1 MSGFK
6 DSSGDILGGNT
17 DPSGTEDVPVTPG
30 WVESELDEIFAS
42 LPQRPTIATARTG
55 YADCLAASRVGVEA
69 GHDRCRRTLLEALQA
84 DGVEQEPRRAL
95 ELRLEALEAELTART

>member
-17 DPSGTEDVPVTPG
+17 DPSSTEDVPVTPG
-30 WVESELDEIFAS
+30 WVDSELDEIFAS
-42 LPQRPTIATARTG
+42 LPQRPTIAAARTG

-69 GHDRCRRTLLEALQA
+69 GHDRCRHVLLDALAA
-84 DGVEQEPRRAL
+84 DGIAVQDRGPLEQ
-95 ELRLEALEAELTART
+95 RLEALEAEITART